1 MATVVGTGSAPRWD
15 ISIFQ
20 EDGQHICEDE
30 YIFIANTDEIKTVSY
45 GSVDFICVIDCGGV
59 HKFRVDTVTR
69 MTISPHYEEP
79 PEPVL

>member
-15 ISIFQ
+15 IAIFQ
-20 EDGQHICEDE
+20 EAGRGNCENE
-30 YIFIANTDEIKTVSY
+30 YSYVADEIKTVSH
-45 GSVDFICVIDCGGV
+45 GCIDFICVIDDFLGV